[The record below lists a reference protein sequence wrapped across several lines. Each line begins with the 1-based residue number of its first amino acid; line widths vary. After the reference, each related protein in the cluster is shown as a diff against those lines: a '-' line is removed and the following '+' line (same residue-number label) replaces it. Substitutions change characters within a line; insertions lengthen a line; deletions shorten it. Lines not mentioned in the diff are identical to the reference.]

1 MNRKEFLQTTS
12 LAALG
17 VMFYD
22 FLPNPGKE
30 FPEVRT
36 PRSKRKFSS
45 SAVEKLIVEM
55 KTKLRDPELAWLFYN
70 CFPNTLDTTVSFS
83 IKNNQPDTFVI
94 TGDINAM
101 WLRDSTAQVM
111 PYLALVKQDPQ
122 LKKMIAGVIHRQS
135 RCILIDPYANAFNK
149 NATGSADFQRDIT
162 EMKPE
167 LHERKW
173 EIDSLCYPIRLSYH
187 YWKQTKDVTPFND
200 EWHRAMKLVVQ
211 TFREQQRKDGKGPYS
226 FMRSSP
232 RSIDTPPLDGYG
244 FPIKPVGLIASMFRP
259 SDDATVF
266 PFLVPSNYFAVVSLR
281 QLSEMASVIS
291 KDKGLSLD
299 CLELASEV
307 ESALHKYAIV
317 DHPEFGKVF
326 AYEVDGFGN
335 RMYMDD
341 ANAPSLL
348 SLPYFGCCA
357 VDDPVYVNTRKMILS
372 ASNPYYYV
380 GKYAKGGGAPHTPE
394 QYIWHISLIMQALT
408 SVSDDEIRQCI
419 YTLKTTHA
427 DTGFMHE
434 SFHKDDPKKFTRSWF
449 AWANTL
455 FGELIWKI
463 SREKPHLLRPE

>member
-1 MNRKEFLQTTS
+1 MNRKQFLRTSS

-17 VMFYD
+17 AMLYD
-22 FLPNPGKE
+22 FLPAGAKE
-30 FPEVRT
+30 FPVVRVGKD
-36 PRSKRKFSS
+36 KRKFSS
-45 SAVEKLIVEM
+45 VAVEKLIADM
-55 KTKLRDPELAWLFYN
+55 HTKLRDPELAWLFGN
-70 CFPNTLDTTVSFS
+70 CFPNTLDTTVDFS
-83 IKNNQPDTFVI
+83 IKNDRPDTFVI

-101 WLRDSTAQVM
+101 WLRDSTAQIM
-111 PYLALVKQDPQ
+111 PYLALAKQDLQ
-122 LKKMIAGVIHRQS
+122 LKNLIAGVINRQTK
-135 RCILIDPYANAFNK
+135 CILIDPYANAFNK
-149 NATGSADFQRDIT
+149 AATGSEWKNDVTD
-162 EMKPE
+162 MKPE

-173 EIDSLCYPIRLSYH
+173 EIDSLCYPIRLSYN
-187 YWKQTKDVTPFND
+187 YWKQTKDISPFND
-200 EWHRAMKLVVQ
+200 DWLRAMKLVLQ
-211 TFREQQRKDGKGPYS
+211 TFRQQQRKDGKGPYS
-226 FMRSSP
+226 FMRVSS

-266 PFLVPSNYFAVVSLR
+266 PFLVPSNFFAVVSLR
-281 QLSEMASVIS
+281 QLSEMALAIS

-307 ESALHKYAIV
+307 ESALKKYAIV

-348 SLPYFGCCA
+348 SMPYFGSCT

-372 ASNPYYYV
+372 DSNPYYYK
-380 GKYAKGGGAPHTPE
+380 GKHAKGIGAPHTPE
-394 QYIWHISLIMQALT
+394 NYIWHISLVMQALT
-408 SVSDDEIRQCI
+408 STNDDEIRQCL

-427 DTGFMHE
+427 GTGFMHE
-434 SFHKDDPKKFTRSWF
+434 SFHKDDPKKFTRTWF

-455 FGELIWKI
+455 FGELIWKMA
-463 SREKPHLLRPE
+463 REKPHVLKMD